1 MIEQACIIGSSGGRH
16 TGCHAG
22 AAREP
27 PPGEAVEIRSLQL
40 DERER
45 LRLVLHMHE
54 GCGTEAAAR
63 LGINGSL

>member
-1 MIEQACIIGSSGGRH
+1 MVDIQGVTPELRG
-16 TGCHAG
+16 
-22 AAREP
+22 EP